1 MNAGLVLV
9 IALLAGAIPFSAIV
23 AWATKRVDL
32 RDYGTGTVS
41 GTGLFKVAGAGPLVV
56 AGILDVGKGALGP
69 ALAGHSRPELAA
81 LAGGM
86 ALVGHNWSP
95 FLRGAGGR
103 GFAPSLGA
111 LCVLGWPGAVLLL
124 VALIIGTIVRRTG
137 LMVFLAMLGLTPL
150 LGGLYGIHGVWT
162 GLALAVPMYA
172 KRLAGNRPP
181 EHRDARTYAR
191 RLLFDHDGP
200 QDDGS
205 TVAGTAPQPSAPAP
219 PVPPDGHDA
228 TVRPCAGAPVVRG
241 YRAASA
247 PVDPP
252 RPGGGHA
259 GQGNG

>member
-1 MNAGLVLV
+1 MNGALVLV

-23 AWATKRVDL
+23 AWGTKRVDL
-32 RDYGTGTVS
+32 REYGNGTVS

-69 ALAGHSRPELAA
+69 ALAGHGRPELAA

-124 VALIIGTIVRRTG
+124 VALIIGTTVKRTG

-150 LGGLYGIHGVWT
+150 LGGLYGVHGVWT

-191 RLLFDHDGP
+191 RLLFDHDEPAHGEAVT
-200 QDDGS
+200 DDGPPAS
-205 TVAGTAPQPSAPAP
+205 PAP
-219 PVPPDGHDA
+219 ETNGD
-228 TVRPCAGAPVVRG
+228 TTQPCASGPVGGG
-241 YRAASA
+241 YRAASS
-247 PVDPP
+247 PVDPLG
-252 RPGGGHA
+252 PGRGGLP
-259 GQGNG
+259 GQRNG

>member
-1 MNAGLVLV
+1 MNPALVLV

-23 AWATKRVDL
+23 AWGTKRVDL

-41 GTGLFKVAGAGPLVV
+41 GTGLFKVAGVGPLIV

-69 ALAGHSRPELAA
+69 ALAGHGRPELAA
-81 LAGGM
+81 VAGGM

-111 LCVLGWPGAVLLL
+111 LCVLGWPGAALLL
-124 VALIIGTIVRRTG
+124 AALIVGTTLRKTG
-137 LMVFLAMLGLTPL
+137 LAVFLAMFGLTPL
-150 LGGLYGIHGVWT
+150 LGGLYGVHGVWT

-200 QDDGS
+200 DRAADD
-205 TVAGTAPQPSAPAP
+205 APATAPAP
-219 PVPPDGHDA
+219 PVHGEGSGGP
-228 TVRPCAGAPVVRG
+228 VQPCAGDPLAGG

-247 PVDPP
+247 PVEPP
-252 RPGGGHA
+252 RPGGGGHP
-259 GQGNG
+259 GRRGPRP

>member
-1 MNAGLVLV
+1 MNAALVLV

-23 AWATKRVDL
+23 AWGTKRVDL

-69 ALAGHSRPELAA
+69 ALAGHGRPELAA
-81 LAGGM
+81 VAGGM

-124 VALIIGTIVRRTG
+124 VALIVGTTLRKTG
-137 LMVFLAMLGLTPL
+137 LMVFLAMAALTPL

-200 QDDGS
+200 EPS
-205 TVAGTAPQPSAPAP
+205 EEPTTQPPPAP
-219 PVPPDGHDA
+219 SPRGGA
-228 TVRPCAGAPVVRG
+228 GGTTQPCAGDPVRGG

-252 RPGGGHA
+252 RPGGGGHA
-259 GQGNG
+259 GRREPSA